1 MKNRIKRE
9 KPRRVPFRLHLDTP
23 FENPGENAQTVRYT
37 DWELSTEIGAESINV
52 KVIILQVEPYRMRA
66 GGRQNP
72 EEH

>member
-52 KVIILQVEPYRMRA
+52 KVIIL
-66 GGRQNP
+66 
-72 EEH
+72 